1 MTMETLYSAPSKSPK
16 TRLFLPIMEKFYQGF
31 AEPLAF
37 TAFRVAI
44 GAMLVIEGYPKSWR
58 PWPRSAL

>member
-1 MTMETLYSAPSKSPK
+1 MTIETSYSPATSPVK
-16 TRLFLPIMEKFYQGF
+16 TRFILPIMGKFYESF